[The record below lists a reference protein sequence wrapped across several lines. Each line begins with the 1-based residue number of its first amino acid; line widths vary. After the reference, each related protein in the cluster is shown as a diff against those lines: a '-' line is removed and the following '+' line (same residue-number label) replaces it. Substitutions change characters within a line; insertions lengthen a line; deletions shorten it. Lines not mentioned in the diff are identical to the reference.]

1 MIEIQVDGFVVG
13 YVEEWVYNLLYP
25 ILESELQQGANK
37 LVESHI
43 EDGPS
48 MKDLYGFVRK

>member
-13 YVEEWVYNLLYP
+13 YVEEWVYDLLHP
-25 ILESELQQGANK
+25 IIESNMPDSE

-48 MKDLYGFVRK
+48 IKDLYGFVRK